1 MIALC
6 LRFALNNL
14 SLYIM
19 MALCFRFTLYDLYT
33 EGFFLIDLM
42 VEVCL
47 EATNVEN
54 CDLSIVVLKNFYLP
68 KQNCSGDPG
77 FATPGTYIVT
87 STKYS

>member
-1 MIALC
+1 
-6 LRFALNNL
+6 
-14 SLYIM
+14 M

-33 EGFFLIDLM
+33 EGFFLIDLL

-77 FATPGTYIVT
+77 FATPGMYIVT
-87 STKYS
+87 SMKLFKLMLIYNSRLLL